1 MEKRFVDETHYIK
14 PFGVKVIN
22 GNVDLALKKF
32 KSMVKESKL
41 IIEVK
46 ERQTYKKP
54 SAVKR
59 EKRARNKFKKQQLQK
74 QNI

>member
-1 MEKRFVDETHYIK
+1 MEKRLVDETHYFK

-22 GNVDLALKKF
+22 GNVDLTLKKF
-32 KSMVKESKL
+32 KAMVKESKL
-41 IIEVK
+41 IIQVK

-59 EKRARNKFKKQQLQK
+59 EKRVRNKFKKQQLQK
-74 QNI
+74 QNT

>member
-1 MEKRFVDETHYIK
+1 MENKYVDETHYFK

-32 KSMVKESKL
+32 KAMVKESKL
-41 IIEVK
+41 IVTVK

-54 SAVKR
+54 SVIKR
-59 EKRARNKFKKQQLQK
+59 ERNAKNKFKKQQLQK